1 MVFHDHRLEARVRED
16 LGDLRPEIRA
26 AGAAVTGVADLATD
40 IARLRHDV
48 GVRHLARDAE
58 GDQSRRMRVD
68 DRRQFRAR
76 RVDRLVEGQ
85 FGRRLV
91 RTAHRTVRFD
101 ADDVL
106 GGQRAFVDAGRGDP
120 DVAVL
125 VADRNVAT
133 GSRRHAAAVD
143 STDDHGDLVS
153 RVHQLRVELLH
164 QVLLRIA
171 RLCPWIAES
180 IIRRRPA
187 CLLHDSADPPLHLPQ
202 SPLFAVIACG

>member
-1 MVFHDHRLEARVRED
+1 MITALKRGFAKTSAIFAPRSV
-16 LGDLRPEIRA
+16 A
-26 AGAAVTGVADLATD
+26 AGATVAGVADLAAD

-76 RVDRLVEGQ
+76 LVDRLVEGQ
-85 FGRRLV
+85 LGRRLV

-125 VADRNVAT
+125 VADRDVAA
-133 GSRRHAAAVD
+133 GGRRHAAAVD
-143 STDDHGDLVS
+143 SADDHGDLVS

-180 IIRRRPA
+180 MIRRRPA
-187 CLLHDSADPPLHLPQ
+187 CLLCDSADPPLHLAQ